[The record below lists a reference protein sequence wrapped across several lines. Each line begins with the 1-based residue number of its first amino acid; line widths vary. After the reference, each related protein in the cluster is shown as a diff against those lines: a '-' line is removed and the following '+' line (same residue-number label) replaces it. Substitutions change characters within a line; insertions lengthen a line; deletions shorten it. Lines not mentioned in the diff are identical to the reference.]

1 MPIKKEKNRI
11 IFSRTFQASIEKVF
25 DAYTKKEL
33 FEQWFHP
40 KGASIEVY
48 HFNAVEGGE
57 AFFAI
62 RAPNMTSYTVTK
74 YQKVDKPNHIE
85 YLDYFA
91 NSKGEK
97 DTSMPGMQIFMNFE
111 EQNGQTTVT
120 STSVFPTQEAAQ
132 QALDMGVEQGMD
144 STLDQL
150 DKLLKS

>member
-11 IFSRTFQASIEKVF
+11 IFSRTFQAAIEKVY

-62 RAPNMTSYTVTK
+62 QAPNMTSYSVTK
-74 YQKVDKPNHIE
+74 HQIVAYPHQME
-85 YLDYFA
+85 YLD
-91 NSKGEK
+91 
-97 DTSMPGMQIFMNFE
+97 
-111 EQNGQTTVT
+111 
-120 STSVFPTQEAAQ
+120 
-132 QALDMGVEQGMD
+132 
-144 STLDQL
+144 
-150 DKLLKS
+150 